1 MADETC
7 IHLEVAL
14 ECSDNTIRGV
24 VDDRGGAVVE
34 FSGWLELMSAFDTV
48 CARAIPRS
56 GHKPGTTGEPG
67 SDLRFGRGR

>member
-1 MADETC
+1 MADGTC

-14 ECSDNTIRGV
+14 ECGENTIRGV

-48 CARAIPRS
+48 CARATANGGKADSGLLRDRS
-56 GHKPGTTGEPG
+56 CG
-67 SDLRFGRGR
+67 D